1 VSIFVVSENKLTQ
14 KKLWMDLDNVFRVYR
29 IWDKH
34 NVYILG
40 PAPARKGLG
49 DIFLTLPLCT
59 ARDIELT
66 NFAQARLGDSW
77 LERVHRPLHEA
88 THKQTGSP
96 GCLWVGCVVVVE
108 DRRSTLESC
117 MGMGIA
123 GKPREHRGN
132 GDKTGGNTAGMGTVN
147 VTNVTTAF
155 VQ

>member
-1 VSIFVVSENKLTQ
+1 MSANKLTP
-14 KKLWMDLDNVFRVYR
+14 KKLVDGFGQRFQDLQDMRQAQCLYFRPCTR
-29 IWDKH
+29 AEKLRGH
-34 NVYILG
+34 
-40 PAPARKGLG
+40 
-49 DIFLTLPLCT
+49 IFDPPIMYG
-59 ARDIELT
+59 RDIELP